1 MKVRVVKNPWRWWL
15 YGLVLLVAGAGF
27 GAAKWWR
34 RTAEIPTAEI
44 RLGEFIDYLEIRGDL
59 KTLRSVTLSAP
70 AVSGDL
76 QIIKLARNGS
86 QVKKGELVTQFDTT
100 TLQRT
105 LDQKRSEVK
114 EADAEIDRSRA
125 QGHLLEE
132 QNLTA
137 VVKAR
142 YDVERARLEV
152 SKQEIVS
159 KIEGEKS
166 KLSLANSE
174 QKLKE
179 AEEKLESDRAANA
192 AEIASKQQK
201 RDKARF
207 EQREA
212 ESNIAAMTLKA
223 PLDGM
228 ITVLPNYGMR
238 WWGNAAE
245 FKEGD
250 RAWPGA
256 PIAELP
262 DISNIRLS
270 ARVDETDRGKLQVH
284 QSATV
289 RVEALPDKDFAGS
302 VIEISAIAKPDFS
315 SWPVTKSFDFI
326 LQLEQADTRIRPG
339 MSATARVGV
348 ERLQNSI
355 LAPANGSFQK
365 AGRLVTYVLQGG
377 RFEERA
383 IEVSRRNKEQ
393 LVIAKGLKPGERI
406 ALRDPTL
413 EGMAN

>member
-1 MKVRVVKNPWRWWL
+1 MSIKSSNHRRKRWL
-15 YGLVLLVAGAGF
+15 FGLILVVAGGGF
-27 GAAKWWR
+27 GAVKWWHAAP
-34 RTAEIPTAEI
+34 TVPTAEI
-44 RLGEFIDYLEIRGDL
+44 KLGEFVDYFEVRGDL
-59 KTLRSVTLSAP
+59 KALRSVTLSAP
-70 AVSGDL
+70 PISGDL

-86 QVKKGELVTQFDTT
+86 QIKSGDLVAQFDTT

-114 EADAEIDRSRA
+114 EANAEIDRSRA

-137 VVKAR
+137 VMKAR

-166 KLSLANSE
+166 KLSLANAE

-179 AEEKLESDRAANA
+179 AEEKLKSDRAANV

-201 RDKARF
+201 RDKALF
-207 EQREA
+207 EQNEA
-212 ESNIAAMTLKA
+212 ERNIAAMTLKA
-223 PLDGM
+223 PLDGT
-228 ITVLPNYGMR
+228 ITVLPNYGTR

-262 DISNIRLS
+262 DISNIRLA
-270 ARVDETDRGKLQVH
+270 ARIDETDRGKLQVH
-284 QSATV
+284 QTATV
-289 RVEALPDKDFAGS
+289 RVEALPDKDFVAK
-302 VIEISAIAKPDFS
+302 VVEISAIAKPDFS
-315 SWPVTKSFDFI
+315 SWPVNKSFDFI
-326 LQLEQADTRIRPG
+326 LQLEQTDARIRPG
-339 MSATARVGV
+339 MSASARVGV
-348 ERLQNSI
+348 ERLPNSV
-355 LAPANGSFQK
+355 LAPVNGSFQK
-365 AGRLVTYVLQGG
+365 AGRLVAYLLRSG
-377 RFEERA
+377 RFEERV

-393 LVIAKGLKPGERI
+393 LVIAKGLKPGDRV
-406 ALRDPTL
+406 ALKDPTL
-413 EGMAN
+413 EGQAN